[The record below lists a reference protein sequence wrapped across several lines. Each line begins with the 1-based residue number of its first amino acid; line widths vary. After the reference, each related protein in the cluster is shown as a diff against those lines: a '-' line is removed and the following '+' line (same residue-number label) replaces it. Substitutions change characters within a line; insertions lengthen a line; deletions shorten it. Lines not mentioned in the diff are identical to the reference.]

1 MPAWA
6 LEKDRCDVKVK
17 NGSPFLWSVVAV
29 LLPIAIPTSSFAADA
44 VPPPWQGVDVGDV
57 GLAGS
62 SSATSDGAWTVS
74 GAGSDIWGTADS
86 FHFVYQPVHDTT
98 IRGDVPNQDGTNP
111 FAKSGLMIRQTLDPG
126 SPHVILD
133 VKPDGGIE
141 FMTRQTQGG
150 PTTFI
155 AAARTTGHQQLRLI
169 RGNGTVTARFCDY
182 GAFTPCTTI
191 GSTPFPSGPALAGVV
206 VTSHDSSTLNQ
217 ATFELGVGAAPV
229 SAPFSS
235 FDVGAVGVTGSAF
248 VDDGTFTIKG
258 AGADI
263 WGTSDAF
270 HIVETLLSNDGEVVA
285 RVTSENAANTFA
297 KAGVIV
303 RTATGDMTH
312 DATVIL
318 DVRPNGIIEF
328 MARSSNGA
336 PMQFIAGSAASFPVW
351 LKLERRGNQFT
362 GLMSQDGTQW
372 STVGVTS
379 VSMIAGQ
386 IAGLAVTSHDTA
398 ALNTATFDHLL
409 VSSSFTVEEDIGD
422 VGIAGDR
429 WDTPG
434 EPGDVSPVVTVVY
447 GSGADIWGT
456 ADAFHWL
463 RQALIDD
470 GQLSA
475 RVGKPVDTAGGTVN
489 SFAKAGVMIRE
500 SPDPSSAMVILDVRP
515 DGSIEFMAR
524 NASGAATTFIA
535 GASSASNSPW
545 VWLKL
550 ARSGSTITGFMSADG
565 STWTPVG
572 SASPSIEPIALIG
585 TVVTSHR
592 RGALATAGFSHIS
605 Q

>member
-1 MPAWA
+1 MRAM
-6 LEKDRCDVKVK
+6 EK
-17 NGSPFLWSVVAV
+17 
-29 LLPIAIPTSSFAADA
+29 ADA
-44 VPPPWQGVDVGDV
+44 VPLPWQGLDVGDV

-62 SSATSDGAWTVS
+62 SSYMSDGTLTVT

-86 FHFVYQPVHDTT
+86 FHFVYQSVHDTT
-98 IRGDVPNQDGTNP
+98 VRGDVPQQDASHP
-111 FAKSGLMIRQTLDPG
+111 FAKGGVMIRQNLDPG

-155 AAARTTGHQQLRLI
+155 AGARTGGHQQLRLI
-169 RGNGTVTARFCDY
+169 RSHGTVTARVCDY

-206 VTSHDSSTLNQ
+206 VTSHDASTLNH
-217 ATFELGVGAAPV
+217 ATFGLGSGLGLP
-229 SAPFSS
+229 SPGSGPLSS
-235 FDVGAVGVTGSAF
+235 FDVGAVGVAGSAY
-248 VDDGTFTIKG
+248 VDDDTFTIKG

-270 HIVETLLSNDGEVVA
+270 HIVGTLAYNDGEVVA
-285 RVTSENAANTFA
+285 RVMSEDAANTFA
-297 KAGVIV
+297 KAGVLI
-303 RTATGDMTH
+303 RTGTWDGGTGPGTDTP
-312 DATVIL
+312 TVIL

-328 MARSSNGA
+328 MARPSKGA
-336 PMQFIAGSAASFPVW
+336 PMQFVAGSAAPFPVW
-351 LKLERRGNQFT
+351 LKLERRGSQFT
-362 GLMSQDGTQW
+362 GLMSHDGTQW
-372 STVGVTS
+372 STVGITS
-379 VSMIAGQ
+379 VSMGGETTT
-386 IAGLAVTSHDTA
+386 GLAVTSHDTA
-398 ALNTATFDHLL
+398 ALNTATFDHVL
-409 VSSSFTVEEDIGD
+409 VSGVFPTVEEDIGD

-434 EPGDVSPVVTVVY
+434 DPPLFPVVTVVY

-456 ADAFHWL
+456 TDAFHWQ
-463 RQALIDD
+463 RSALIDD

-475 RVGKPVDTAGGTVN
+475 RVGRPVDTAGGTVN
-489 SFAKAGVMIRE
+489 AFAKAGLMIRE

-524 NASGAATTFIA
+524 NAFGAATTFIA
-535 GASSASNSPW
+535 GASAPSNP

-565 STWTPVG
+565 STWTEVG
-572 SASPSIEPIALIG
+572 SASPSIESMALIDI
-585 TVVTSHR
+585 VVTSHR
-592 RGALATAGFSHIS
+592 LGSLATAGFSHLS